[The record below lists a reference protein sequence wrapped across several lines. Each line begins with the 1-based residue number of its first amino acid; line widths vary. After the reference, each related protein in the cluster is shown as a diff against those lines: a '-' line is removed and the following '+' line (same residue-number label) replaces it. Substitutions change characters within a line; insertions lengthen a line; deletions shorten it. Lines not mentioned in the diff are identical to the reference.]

1 MIDKLS
7 DNSLAD
13 IEPQHTQLLQS
24 NTVYTV
30 RILNSKLSYHCPI
43 SDWSPHLVIIA
54 QYLTGPPT

>member
-43 SDWSPHLVIIA
+43 SDQSDIG
-54 QYLTGPPT
+54 Q